1 VIVAMPSDASAQ
13 PPQAPPRH
21 VAIIMDGNGRWAKAR
36 HLPRVMGHRAGVAA
50 VRATVRAAADL
61 GIEYLTLYGFSSE
74 NWKRPQSEVN
84 DLMGLLRMYIRDDLE
99 ELHRNGVEVRVIGA
113 KTRLEADV
121 IDLIE
126 HAQTRTRGNPKLK
139 LVIAFNYGGQDEIVE
154 AARRVAADVAS
165 GKLKPEAVNRE
176 VFASYLAT
184 AGIPDP
190 ELVIRTSGERRLSNF
205 LIWQAAYSEFVF
217 TETLWPDFTKAHL
230 AAAIREFQGRDRRFG
245 GLTVAAGGRT

>member
-1 VIVAMPSDASAQ
+1 MPSDASA
-13 PPQAPPRH
+13 PPQSARPPRH

-50 VRATVRAAADL
+50 VRATVRAASDL
-61 GIEYLTLYGFSSE
+61 GVEYLTLYGFSSE
-74 NWKRPQSEVN
+74 NWKRPRTEVN

-113 KTRLEADV
+113 KTHLEGDIIQLIAD
-121 IDLIE
+121 
-126 HAQTRTRGNPKLK
+126 AQARTRGNTKLK
-139 LVIAFNYGGQDEIVE
+139 LIIAFNYGGQDEIVE
-154 AARRVAADVAS
+154 AARRVAEDAVA
-165 GKLKPEAVNRE
+165 GKLKPEDVDRD
-176 VFASYLAT
+176 VFASHLAT

-217 TETLWPDFTKAHL
+217 IDALWPDFTKAHL
-230 AAAIREFQGRDRRFG
+230 AAAIEEFQGRDRRFG
-245 GLTVAAGGRT
+245 GLATAAAGGRT

>member
-1 VIVAMPSDASAQ
+1 MSSDAPSV
-13 PPQAPPRH
+13 QAAATPRH

-50 VRATVRAAADL
+50 VRNIVRAAPEL

-74 NWKRPQSEVN
+74 NWKRPRTEVN

-113 KTRLEADV
+113 KTHLEGD
-121 IDLIE
+121 IIELIE
-126 HAQTRTRGNPKLK
+126 HAQARTRGNPKLK
-139 LVIAFNYGGQDEIVE
+139 LIIAFNYGGQDEIVE
-154 AARRVAADVAS
+154 AARRIAEDVAA
-165 GKLKPEAVNRE
+165 GKLTPGAVDRD

-184 AGIPDP
+184 AGTPDP

-205 LIWQAAYSEFVF
+205 LIWQTAYSEFVF
-217 TETLWPDFTKAHL
+217 TDTLWPDFSKSHL
-230 AAAIREFQGRDRRFG
+230 IAAIREFQGRDRRFG
-245 GLTVAAGGRT
+245 GLSAAAGGHT